1 MYQMSGE
8 GKTGMA
14 GTVLVTGASG
24 YIAGFA
30 IQQLLREGWQVR
42 GTIRN
47 LARADEVL
55 GWLGV
60 NANQLPLFAADL
72 TSDAGWAEAAAGCT
86 HMLHIASPIPASAPK
101 HDDELVVP
109 ARDGALR
116 ALKAAKAAGVK
127 RVVLT
132 SSTAAVTYGKDVF
145 NRPFTEA
152 DWTDETHPDTY
163 AYVRSKTIAER
174 AARDWIKANG
184 AEMEFATIN
193 PGLILGPVL
202 GRDFS
207 TSLEAL
213 KKLLEG
219 ALPGLPRLGFPVTD
233 VRDVADA
240 HVRAL
245 THPGIDGERF
255 LVAGEFLW
263 LEDIARVLK
272 ARLGPKAR
280 RVPSKKLPDFLVKL
294 SALFDPTVKM
304 VLPELGR
311 ARAVDSGHVQRVL
324 GVKLRPAEETIL
336 DTAKSLLETGIVK
349 V

>member
-1 MYQMSGE
+1 MG
-8 GKTGMA
+8 

-47 LARADEVL
+47 LARADEVR

-60 NANQLPLFAADL
+60 TPNELPLFAADL
-72 TSDAGWAEAAAGCT
+72 TSDAGWVEAAAGCT
-86 HMLHIASPIPASAPK
+86 HMLHIASPIPSSAPK
-101 HDDELVVP
+101 NDDELVVP

-132 SSTAAVTYGKDVF
+132 SSTAAVAYGKGQID
-145 NRPFTEA
+145 RPFTEA

-174 AARDWIKANG
+174 AARAWMASDG
-184 AEMEFATIN
+184 GPMEFVTIN

-272 ARLGPKAR
+272 ANLGPKAR
-280 RVPSKKLPDFLVKL
+280 KVPTRKLPDLLVRL

-311 ARAVDSGHVQRVL
+311 ARAVDSSHVQEVL
-324 GVKLRPAEETIL
+324 GLRLRPAEDSIL
-336 DTAKSLLETGIVK
+336 DTANSLLATGIVK
-349 V
+349 A

>member
-1 MYQMSGE
+1 MYQSLT
-8 GKTGMA
+8 GKEIGMA

-47 LARADEVL
+47 LARADEVR

-72 TSDAGWAEAAAGCT
+72 TSDAGWAEAASGCT
-86 HMLHIASPIPASAPK
+86 HMLHIASPIPASAPRS
-101 HDDELVVP
+101 DDELVIP

-132 SSTAAVTYGKDVF
+132 SSTAAVTYGKGQID
-145 NRPFTEA
+145 RPFTEA

-174 AARDWIKANG
+174 AARDWMKANG
-184 AEMEFATIN
+184 AGMEFATIN
-193 PGLILGPVL
+193 PGMVLGPVL
-202 GRDFS
+202 GKDFS
-207 TSLEAL
+207 TSLEAV

-219 ALPGLPRLGFPVTD
+219 SMPGLPRLGFPVVD
-233 VRDVADA
+233 VRDLADA
-240 HVRAL
+240 HVKAL

-255 LVAGEFLW
+255 LVAGPFLW
-263 LEDIARVLK
+263 LEDFARILK
-272 ARLGPKAR
+272 AGLGPKAR
-280 RVPSKKLPDFLVKL
+280 KVPSMKLPDFLVKL

-311 ARAVDSGHVQRVL
+311 ARAVDSRHVQQVL
-324 GVKLRPAEETIL
+324 GVRLRPADETIL

-349 V
+349 A